1 VGLWDILAE
10 SSSRRKG
17 MTKDDLATFV
27 SQETDLSKKVAGET
41 IRAVF
46 QGISSALDEGGSVS
60 IMGFG
65 TFKVV
70 ERAAREGRNPKTGE
84 KIQIQPYKAV
94 KFTPG
99 QSLKQRVR

>member
-1 VGLWDILAE
+1 
-10 SSSRRKG
+10 
-17 MTKDDLATFV
+17 MNKDDLATFV
-27 SQETDLSKKVAGET
+27 SEKTDLSKKVAGET

-46 QGISSALDEGGSVS
+46 QGISSALDEGNSVS

-70 ERAAREGRNPKTGE
+70 ERAAREGRNPRTGE
-84 KIQIQPYKAV
+84 KIQIPQYKTV

-99 QSLKQRVR
+99 QGLKQSVR